1 MVIKAKEGYT
11 LVNKDKTF
19 VYGKVLTVNI
29 EDFDDYIEVADS
41 EIEEVR
47 KAIEAKILE
56 DMKKHE

>member
-19 VYGKVLTVNI
+19 IYGKILTVNI

-41 EIEEVR
+41 KIPALKKSIEE
-47 KAIEAKILE
+47 EM
-56 DMKKHE
+56 MKKYQVGE